1 MVTDSTSNEGPRLKA
16 GFQGLEDLDPKPCTP
31 GECMMHEVGL
41 CAVPLV
47 GYVMGK
53 GALVQLQ
60 VRAGSADNA
69 LGVQEVTVLPSLHT
83 NSDS

>member
-1 MVTDSTSNEGPRLKA
+1 
-16 GFQGLEDLDPKPCTP
+16 
-31 GECMMHEVGL
+31 MMHEVGL

-83 NSDS
+83 NSDSEEEPLKFKSFALFTALLGKRRRRSVCVLHVL